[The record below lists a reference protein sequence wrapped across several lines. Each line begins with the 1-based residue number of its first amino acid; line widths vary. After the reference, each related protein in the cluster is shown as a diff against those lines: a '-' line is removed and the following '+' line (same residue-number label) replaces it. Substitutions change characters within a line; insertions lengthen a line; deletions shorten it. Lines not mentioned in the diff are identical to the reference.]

1 MKEELDKYLDMLDE
15 LPHYMMK
22 EVWLRIMGIC

>member
-1 MKEELDKYLDMLDE
+1 MKEDLDKYLDMLDE

>member
-22 EVWLRIMGIC
+22 EVWLLIMGIC

>member
-15 LPHYMMK
+15 LPYYMMK